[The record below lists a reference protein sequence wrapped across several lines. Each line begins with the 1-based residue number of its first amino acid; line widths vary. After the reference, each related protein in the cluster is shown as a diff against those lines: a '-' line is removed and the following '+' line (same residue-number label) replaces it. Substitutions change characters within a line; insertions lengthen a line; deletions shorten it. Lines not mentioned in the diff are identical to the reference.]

1 MRTMRIGRRGRA
13 VLAAVSLL
21 AGLAGIAG
29 ATGLASAAPASAAV
43 AATSAVQSTAVQ
55 STAKK
60 ATPPHIMTIMMENT
74 DYSQF
79 VGSPAMPYLNEIAH
93 EYATFTHA
101 DGWTYPSLPNY
112 LELLSGSD
120 DGTAGQDCD
129 ITQAGCSNFTNST
142 LVTQLEKAGI
152 SWNGYYEGDPSGC
165 YQGDGSGNYPYWH
178 NAFRYFKDFSAQCSR
193 ISNFSDLLPNLNK
206 SDPSD
211 FQWVVPDLDNSG
223 GDNGTMSSGDSWLS
237 GELPKIMDTSWYRQ
251 GGQIVIL
258 YDTGYN
264 DTNDSVNG
272 ATGGQIPMV
281 VVSAH
286 TKGMG
291 AIKTPINTA
300 GVLRSVEH
308 AYGLSYLATAANAKN
323 GSLGS
328 ALLSSRPVSSGAAA
342 PAAPASVGAV
352 LDTAGGTPGALTAV
366 SGSLSIN
373 GLASMGAAVLKVGQ
387 NASDKGVVVAPGEP
401 ARVVSGTSDLES
413 VSCTTSTQCY
423 AVGLGPLDT
432 DKAVLVSITR
442 GKAVKV
448 TDLPKFIGLY
458 GIACPTTSKCYAV
471 GYDNASDADAV
482 TTITSGKAGAPVEVP
497 GDPGE
502 WLNAISCPSSAK
514 CYAVGLVNYNPAIV
528 SIKLPIESGKASF
541 TSATIPDAWYATG
554 IDCTSVGNCVAV
566 GENKKEQGIVGTLVG
581 GKIGKTTVVKGT
593 EYLYGVGCASSTSCV
608 VTGAGVQASNG
619 YSSGVVDSLTSG
631 VPGKVKTVAGANGF
645 GQVLSTGGGAYVTVG
660 ASYTA

>member
-1 MRTMRIGRRGRA
+1 MRTMHIGRRGRA
-13 VLAAVSLL
+13 VLATVSLL
-21 AGLAGIAG
+21 AGVAGIAG
-29 ATGLASAAPASAAV
+29 TTGIVSAAPASAAV
-43 AATSAVQSTAVQ
+43 AAKTAVQ
-55 STAKK
+55 TTAKK

-79 VGSPAMPYLNEIAH
+79 VGSPATPYLNEIAH

-101 DGWTYPSLPNY
+101 SGWTYPSLPNY

-129 ITQAGCSNFTNST
+129 ITQAGCNNFTNPT

-152 SWNGYYEGDPSGC
+152 SWNAYYQGDTAGC

-178 NAFRYFKDFSAQCSR
+178 NAFRYFKDFSEQCSR
-193 ISNFSDLLPNLNK
+193 ITNFSHLLSNLSSPK
-206 SDPSD
+206 ASD
-211 FQWVVPDLDNSG
+211 FQWVVPDLVNSG

-272 ATGGQIPMV
+272 STGGQIPMV

-291 AIKTPINTA
+291 AISTPINTA

-323 GSLGS
+323 GSLGN
-328 ALLSSRPVSSGAAA
+328 ALVSSRPVSSR
-342 PAAPASVGAV
+342 PATPVSVGAV
-352 LDTAGGTPGALTAV
+352 LDTAGGTPGALKAV

-373 GLASMGAAVLKVGQ
+373 GLASMGSKVLEVGQ
-387 NASDKGVVVAPGEP
+387 NASDEGVVVAPGQP
-401 ARVVSGTSDLES
+401 ARVVSGTADLES
-413 VSCTTSTQCY
+413 VSCTTSQQCY
-423 AVGLGPLDT
+423 AVGLGPLNS
-432 DKAVLVSITR
+432 DKAVLVSIVG

-448 TDLPKFIGLY
+448 TELPAFIGLY
-458 GIACPTTSKCYAV
+458 GIACPTTSNCYAV

-482 TTITSGKAGAPVEVP
+482 TTIASGKAGAPVQVP
-497 GDPGE
+497 GSPGE
-502 WLNAISCPSSAK
+502 WLNAISCPSSTE
-514 CYAVGLVNYNPAIV
+514 CYAVGLVNYNPSIV
-528 SIKLPIESGKASF
+528 PIASGQPSTTSI
-541 TSATIPDAWYATG
+541 TIPDAWYVSG

-566 GENKKEQGIVGTLVG
+566 GENSHEQGIIGTLAG
-581 GKIGKTTVVKGT
+581 GKIQTTIVNDT

-608 VTGAGVQASNG
+608 ITGAGVQASNG
-619 YSSGVVDSLTSG
+619 YSSGVVDSLTRG
-631 VPGKVKTVAGANGF
+631 VPGKVKTVAHANGF
-645 GQVLSTGGGAYVTVG
+645 GQVLSTGHGAYVTAG
-660 ASYTA
+660 ATYTA